1 MALQWMIVL
10 STLQFRASDRSQEF
24 RVRLLLVFESNMRLP
39 DQVCLAIDEYEDK
52 YNVWY

>member
-10 STLQFRASDRSQEF
+10 CQHFRASDQSQEF
-24 RVRLLLVFESNMRLP
+24 RVRLLLVFESKMRLP